1 MWRDAWILSRVLDS
15 SLISWHRHFRRRIL
29 ATWAGYRIRSVKEA
43 DDAQRIAYLRRLD
56 PFVFEELVLDAF
68 QRQGAVVLRSLRYS
82 GDGGLDGRVYFRGEW
97 YGLQCKRYKG
107 DIPLR
112 FLLDFRRSLTRAGLR
127 RGFFVSTSNL
137 SATAW
142 QHFPDGVSS
151 LSPTRFLELFR
162 S

>member
-1 MWRDAWILSRVLDS
+1 
-15 SLISWHRHFRRRIL
+15 
-29 ATWAGYRIRSVKEA
+29 
-43 DDAQRIAYLRRLD
+43 
-56 PFVFEELVLDAF
+56 
-68 QRQGAVVLRSLRYS
+68 VLRSLRYS

-142 QHFPDGVSS
+142 QHLPDGVSS